1 MPLAKAN
8 GTRMCNKILIGDTGV
23 LDTLYQ
29 EVLAEGIENNQ
40 GRNDHKTAGVTDCS
54 LVKRLSCIT
63 KLQGRRNLAYQ
74 VNEKRVGSGGF
85 DDLTNVEVI
94 GPLPAECKQEY
105 GYHHGDGKRQN
116 DLNKGAEGAA
126 TVHVSGLFKLIGN
139 STEELTE
146 QENVQTV
153 LECQAGS
160 GEQNQGQIGFCNVN
174 TGLLELH
181 YDIVAVFVNTDNDLL
196 GQNIQFAKELGNAL
210 AQLHYVPIEDLNSAA
225 LEKTYD
231 AQNIKV
237 TELEIHGVLQGLVRN
252 DHGDHNQNEDE
263 IAAAEFEFCKSVS
276 DQATN
281 QHLDNCCGE

>member
-1 MPLAKAN
+1 MKRSFPKNNYRITKRVAEATLFLLVLVC
-8 GTRMCNKILIGDTGV
+8 GQTRT

-54 LVKRLSCIT
+54 LVKRLSRIS

-126 TVHVSGLFKLIGN
+126 TVHVSGFFKLIGN

-146 QENVQTV
+146 QENIQTV
-153 LECQAGS
+153 LKCQTGS
-160 GEQNQGQIGFCNVN
+160 REQDQGQIGFCNVN

-181 YDIVAVFVNTDNDLL
+181 YDIVAVFVNIGVWLL
-196 GQNIQFAKELGNAL
+196 EQFVHFDIELL
-210 AQLHYVPIEDLNSAA
+210 AVSYIISELFPFRYPTNSDT
-225 LEKTYD
+225 LM
-231 AQNIKV
+231 
-237 TELEIHGVLQGLVRN
+237 
-252 DHGDHNQNEDE
+252 
-263 IAAAEFEFCKSVS
+263 
-276 DQATN
+276 
-281 QHLDNCCGE
+281 CGGMLTSKCT